1 MSLIAALHK
10 CHVSKHS
17 RPQDSNENP
26 IVRLI
31 IHQHRE
37 HRAKRLVKESL
48 WFVIPFAILVAGV
61 LLLH

>member
-10 CHVSKHS
+10 CHVSKHP
-17 RPQDSNENP
+17 RPQESDNP

-31 IHQHRE
+31 IHQHHV

-48 WFVIPFAILVAGV
+48 WFMIPFVLSVAGV
-61 LLLH
+61 LFLH